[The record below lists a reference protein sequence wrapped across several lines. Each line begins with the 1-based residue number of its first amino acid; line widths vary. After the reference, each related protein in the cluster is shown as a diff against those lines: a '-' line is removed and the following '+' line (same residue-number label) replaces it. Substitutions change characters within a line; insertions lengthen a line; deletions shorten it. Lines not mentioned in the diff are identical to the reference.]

1 MEDIIKL
8 DNVSELEMIRTE
20 TDFVKSTKA
29 MLMDARTSLDS
40 KTSLS
45 VPNAELSTLGAGVS
59 SLIPALNTVTQTTT
73 FAAEGL
79 YQLANAGVGDELK
92 MAKNGNLW
100 GALKTADDSSKLAQ
114 FQKARPLSG
123 TTSSTAMNPATMM
136 MAVALFSIE
145 KELGNIADME
155 KQILAFLEIEKESEI
170 EADVEIL
177 VNIINQYKFNWDNE
191 HYVNSN
197 HKLVLDIQ

>member
-1 MEDIIKL
+1 M
-8 DNVSELEMIRTE
+8 
-20 TDFVKSTKA
+20 
-29 MLMDARTSLDS
+29 
-40 KTSLS
+40 
-45 VPNAELSTLGAGVS
+45 
-59 SLIPALNTVTQTTT
+59 
-73 FAAEGL
+73 
-79 YQLANAGVGDELK
+79 
-92 MAKNGNLW
+92 
-100 GALKTADDSSKLAQ
+100 KTADDSSKLAQ
-114 FQKARPLSG
+114 FQKAKPLSG